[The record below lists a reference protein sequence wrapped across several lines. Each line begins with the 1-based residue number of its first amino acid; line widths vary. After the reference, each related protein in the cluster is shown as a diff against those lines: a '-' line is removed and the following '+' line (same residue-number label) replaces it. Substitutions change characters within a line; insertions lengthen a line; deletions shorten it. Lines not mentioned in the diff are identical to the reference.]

1 MTIPANLVDL
11 IGHWRGTN
19 RLWLSPAD
27 PVHESGSTML
37 VAPAAQGRFITF
49 QYTWDYEG
57 DQQDGLLLLGV
68 KPHPVAV
75 KAVWIDSWHMQ
86 DNYML
91 CEETNGEQGEI
102 FLTGS
107 MQCLPGRIGA
117 GRLKLSPGCLTSFNC
132 LCITFHLRAHRTW
145 QCKPDSS
152 AKNNR

>member
-1 MTIPANLVDL
+1 MTIPANLADL

-37 VAPAAQGRFITF
+37 VAPAAQGRFITL

-57 DQQDGLLLLGV
+57 DPQDGLLLLGV
-68 KPHPVAV
+68 KPHPEAL
-75 KAVWIDSWHMQ
+75 KAVWMDSWHMQ
-86 DNYML
+86 DKYML

-107 MQCLPGRIGA
+107 YAVPPGLDWGWKIEIIPQLPDEFQ
-117 GRLKLSPGCLTSFNC
+117 LLMYNLSPEGTS
-132 LCITFHLRAHRTW
+132 HLAVQTGFIR
-145 QCKPDSS
+145 KE
-152 AKNNR
+152 

>member
-1 MTIPANLVDL
+1 
-11 IGHWRGTN
+11 
-19 RLWLSPAD
+19 
-27 PVHESGSTML
+27 ML

-57 DQQDGLLLLGV
+57 DPQDGLLLLGV

-91 CEETNGEQGEI
+91 SEETNGEQGEI

-107 MQCLPGRIGA
+107 YAVPPGPDWGWKIEIIPRLPDEFQ
-117 GRLKLSPGCLTSFNC
+117 LLMYNLSPEGTS
-132 LCITFHLRAHRTW
+132 HLAV
-145 QCKPDSS
+145 
-152 AKNNR
+152 